1 LKTEGIKLGRRTKR
15 LPSEKNNTGAIIIEG
30 VRTHNLKNL
39 NISIPKGKITIITG
53 PSGSGKS
60 SLAFDTIYAEGQR
73 RYIESLSAYV
83 RQFLERMERPDLDSI
98 RGIGPTVAIEQRK
111 ISRNP
116 RSTVA
121 TMTEIYDYMRLLFG
135 RVGKVFCDKCK
146 IEVKKYSPE
155 SIFNE
160 IVNYPGLRRLYVL
173 TGMKGS
179 DKRSTL
185 ETLKSKGY
193 FRVVNREEPA
203 EIIDINDIASDED
216 IGGYL
221 ILLDRLS
228 TETEDFRERFIEAC
242 EQGFE
247 IGDGSIYVYVLGER
261 KMLRFPSELECRNC
275 GTKYVEPEPRLFSF
289 NNPYGA
295 CPSCQGFGTVLGYDF
310 KKSVIDPSLSISKGA
325 IALINAPAFD
335 LYRRSLSKAGSM
347 GKIRLNEPVRNLT
360 REEWEYLINGDG
372 IFPGLMNFVKAL
384 EKKSHSF
391 SVKYFLDK
399 YRGYVTCPECGGAR
413 LRKDALSV
421 YVEGRN
427 IFDVVQMT
435 ISEAR
440 GFFSRINLEGSSAV
454 VEEQILTEIRKRV
467 GYLDDIGLGYLTL
480 DRLSSTLSG
489 GEAQRVAL
497 SHSLA
502 STLVSTIYVLDEPS
516 IGLHPR
522 DINRMIKVLKKL
534 KSYDNTVIVVE
545 HDPEIMRSGDYIVDL
560 GPGSG
565 TNGGEVMFQGTYE
578 ELLESEKSLTA
589 SYLNGKRQIPVPGH
603 RKKPSQFIRI
613 RGANLHNIRDLDV
626 DIPLDSFVCITGV
639 SGSGKSTLVYDILH
653 ASMLVDR
660 SDYELTVD
668 NFVKVV
674 PQNCRE
680 IILDHG
686 LKGIEMIDQSSVS
699 RMRRSNVATYSG
711 VFDGIRTVFSK
722 TPLARERGLS
732 PSYFSFNV
740 EWGGRCEAC
749 EGEGVQVVEMQFLA
763 DVTLECEVC
772 KGKRYSS
779 EALEVKYRGKDISEV
794 LDMTVDDASDFFSGR
809 NEILKPL
816 KILQRVGLGYVKL
829 GQRLSTLSGGEAQR
843 LKISTYLSS
852 SAETGMLF
860 LLDEPTTG
868 LHFDEISRLLNVL
881 FDLREKG
888 NSIVVVEHNLDVIKS
903 ADYVIDLGPEAGE
916 GGGRVVATGTP
927 EEVASNPNS
936 YTGRFLKKVLTNL
949 HDHI

>member
-1 LKTEGIKLGRRTKR
+1 MKTKGMELQSKSNHPPSRRAHK
-15 LPSEKNNTGAIIIEG
+15 EAIIIEG
-30 VRTHNLKNL
+30 VRTHNLKN
-39 NISIPKGKITIITG
+39 ISVSVPKGKITVVTG

-83 RQFLERMERPDLDSI
+83 RQFLERMERPDIDSI
-98 RGIGPTVAIEQRK
+98 HGIGPTVAIEQRK

-135 RVGKVFCDKCK
+135 RVGKVFCTNCK

-155 SIFNE
+155 DIIGELGNHRK
-160 IVNYPGLRRLYVL
+160 INRLYILVQV
-173 TGMKGS
+173 KNS
-179 DKRSTL
+179 DKPNAL
-185 ETLKSKGY
+185 EQIKSKGY
-193 FRVVNREEPA
+193 FRLVSRSKPA
-203 EIIDINDIASDED
+203 EVLDISDVDKYEN
-216 IGGYL
+216 L
-221 ILLDRLS
+221 AESFILLDRLS
-228 TETEDFRERFIEAC
+228 MGAEDFRERFIEAC

-247 IGDGSIYVYVLGER
+247 IGDGSIYVYSLDDGALL
-261 KMLRFPSELECRNC
+261 KFPGELECRNC
-275 GTKYVEPEPRLFSF
+275 GTGYVEPEPRLFSF

-310 KKSVIDPSLSISKGA
+310 KKSVVDPSLSILKGA

-335 LYRRSLSKAGSM
+335 LYRRSLSKAGSI
-347 GKIRLNEPVRNLT
+347 GKIRLDEPVGNLT
-360 REEWEYLINGDG
+360 GEEWEYLINGDE
-372 IFPGLMNFVKAL
+372 IFPGLLKFVKAL
-384 EKKSHSF
+384 EKRSHSF
-391 SVKYFLDK
+391 SMKYFLDK

-413 LRKDALSV
+413 LRRDALAV
-421 YVEGRN
+421 YVDGKN

-440 GFFSRINLEGSSAV
+440 GFFSRINLQGSSAV
-454 VEEQILTEIRKRV
+454 VAEQILAEIQKRIE
-467 GYLDDIGLGYLTL
+467 YLDDIGLGYLTL

-522 DINRMIKVLKKL
+522 DINRLIKVLKKL

-545 HDPEIMRSGDYIVDL
+545 HDPEIMRSGDYIIDL

-565 TNGGEVMFQGTYE
+565 TNGGQVIFHGTYK
-578 ELLESEKSLTA
+578 ELLKSEKSLTA
-589 SYLNGKRQIPVPGH
+589 IYLRGERRIGVPGE
-603 RKKPSQFIRI
+603 RKKPTKFIHI
-613 RGANLHNIRDLDV
+613 KGANLHNIRNTDV
-626 DIPLDSFVCITGV
+626 HIPLDSFVCITGV

-653 ASMLVDR
+653 ASLSADP
-660 SDYELTVD
+660 SDYQQTGND
-668 NFVKVV
+668 TVKVM
-674 PQNCRE
+674 PRNCRE
-680 IILDHG
+680 IILDHAIRG
-686 LKGIEMIDQSSVS
+686 VEMIDQSSVS

-711 VFDGIRTVFSK
+711 AFDGIRVVFSQ

-740 EWGGRCEAC
+740 DWGGRCEAC
-749 EGEGVQVVEMQFLA
+749 EGEGVQIVEMQFLA

-779 EALEVKYRGKDISEV
+779 EALEVKYHGKDISEV
-794 LDMTVDDASDFFSGR
+794 LDMTVDDAADFFGSR
-809 NEILKPL
+809 KEILKPL
-816 KILQRVGLGYVKL
+816 KILQRVGLGYMKL

-843 LKISTYLSS
+843 LKISSYLSS
-852 SAETGMLF
+852 SAEKDMLF

-868 LHFDEISRLLNVL
+868 LHFDEISRLLDVL
-881 FDLREKG
+881 FDLRDKG
-888 NSIVVVEHNLDVIKS
+888 NSIVVVEHNLDVIKN
-903 ADYVIDLGPEAGE
+903 ADYIIDLGPEAGE
-916 GGGRVVATGTP
+916 GGGRVVAAGTP
-927 EEVASNPNS
+927 EEVASIPGS
-936 YTGRFLKKVLTNL
+936 YTGRFLKKVLEKVQNAA
-949 HDHI
+949 